1 LDDRRLLVELVKRQ
15 RQIKP
20 KPDFIGAL
28 FPKQRAIALDPAK
41 EKAALCT
48 RRAGKSYGGGSLLY
62 DAAYTY
68 RDCTIP
74 YISLT
79 RKSAKNIM
87 WPVMRKIKKKF
98 SLDGAR
104 MLPSDLTVRFDEF
117 GTEIPL
123 LGADQENFIDRLRGG
138 AYPLVIIDE
147 AQSFG
152 SHLSE
157 LIDDVIGPALMDYD
171 GSVILLGTPGPI
183 CHGYFYE
190 VTKLKQHGFSSH
202 YWSLHDN
209 IYLPNASKWLES
221 HKKKKGWSDTH
232 PTYLREYCGQ
242 WVEDPDALVYKFKRE
257 RNEYRELPKSSDWNR
272 ILSIDYGWN
281 DQTAFGITAYN
292 YKMPN
297 VWLEHAEGAS
307 EMTPTDIAQKVEKLI
322 KDYRPTKIV
331 ADTGG
336 LGKSITEEMRKR
348 YGIPI
353 MPAQKTEKMT
363 AIALLNGDM
372 VSGHYKLHESL
383 TPTVG
388 NQMLTLVKADDGTE
402 DPNLPNDLC
411 DVALYGYREA
421 KAYAHDVDPAP
432 PKTEKEKW
440 TQEAEK
446 LLEAEEKHILEEASQ
461 SWWER

>member
-1 LDDRRLLVELVKRQ
+1 MLEENIKRAS
-15 RQIKP
+15 KSSH
-20 KPDFIGAL
+20 KPDFIGSL
-28 FPKQRAIALDPAK
+28 FPKQRAIALDPSK

-62 DAAYTY
+62 DAAYSF
-68 RDCTIP
+68 RDCVIP

-87 WPVMRKIKKKF
+87 WPVMRKIKKAF
-98 SLDGAR
+98 GLDTAR
-104 MLPSDLTVRFDEF
+104 MLPSELTVKLDEF

-147 AQSFG
+147 SQSFG

-157 LIDDVIGPALMDYD
+157 LIDDVIGPALLDYD

-183 CHGYFYE
+183 CHGYFHE
-190 VTKLKQHGFSSH
+190 VTKLGMHGFSNH
-202 YWSLHDN
+202 HWTLHDN
-209 IYLPNASKWLES
+209 IYLPNATKWLEN
-221 HKKKKGWSDTH
+221 HKKKKGWSDNH

-242 WVEDPDALVYKFKRE
+242 WVEDPDALVYKFKRG
-257 RNEYRELPKSSDWNR
+257 RNEYRELPNKSDWNR

-281 DQTAFGITAYN
+281 DMTAFGITSYN
-292 YKMPN
+292 YKMPS

-307 EMTPTDIAQKVEKLI
+307 EMTPTDIALRVEQLI
-322 KDYRPTKIV
+322 KIYKPTKIV

-336 LGKSITEEMRKR
+336 LGKSITEEMRVR

-353 MPAQKTEKMT
+353 VPAKKTEKMT
-363 AIALLNGDM
+363 AIALLNGDL
-372 VSGHYKLHESL
+372 VAGTYKIHESL

-402 DPNLPNDLC
+402 DPNLPNDYC

-421 KAYAHDVDPAP
+421 KAYSFDVDPVP
-432 PKTEKEKW
+432 PKNQVEKW
-440 TQEAEK
+440 EREEEHLLQE
-446 LLEAEEKHILEEASQ
+446 EEERIIKKSSTE
-461 SWWER
+461 WWEN